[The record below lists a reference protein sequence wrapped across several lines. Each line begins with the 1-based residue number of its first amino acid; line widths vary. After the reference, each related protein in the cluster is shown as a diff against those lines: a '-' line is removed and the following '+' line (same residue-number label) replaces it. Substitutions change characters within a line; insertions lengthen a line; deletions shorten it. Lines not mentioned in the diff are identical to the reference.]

1 MGNATLDILLSSQK
15 VLYQEEQQ
23 SYTLHCQLELQGT
36 AENRSLL
43 VGGVAFDILVCWKD
57 DHLQT
62 SEYSLHDKF
71 KGELTNTTENEE

>member
-1 MGNATLDILLSSQK
+1 MARSST
-15 VLYQEEQQ
+15 V
-23 SYTLHCQLELQGT
+23 HCQLELQET
-36 AENRSLL
+36 VENTSSLA
-43 VGGVAFDILVCWKD
+43 VGVTFDILWCWKD